1 MHIFGRHG
9 IRVVFAL
16 ASLMLRT
23 YAVFHHFQI
32 SAVCIS
38 TLEACDVVLALTVV
52 ESFCRAVLC
61 CSHHVFSLLKTE
73 SSSTSRHVQFAVYF

>member
-1 MHIFGRHG
+1 MHIFERHG

-16 ASLMLRT
+16 TSLMFRT

-32 SAVCIS
+32 SSCIS
-38 TLEACDVVLALTVV
+38 TLQACDVFLALTVV